1 MAKFIIGILEK
12 NANQEFANL
21 LSQKTGDSSI
31 TADNIVAKAG
41 SNCVNAW
48 QHAYI
53 SGMIF
58 QNVKSIDISLLSG
71 ILKEFIALTWWGEDR
86 RLGFAPMILS
96 P

>member
-21 LSQKTGDSSI
+21 LSQKTGD
-31 TADNIVAKAG
+31 
-41 SNCVNAW
+41 
-48 QHAYI
+48 
-53 SGMIF
+53 
-58 QNVKSIDISLLSG
+58 
-71 ILKEFIALTWWGEDR
+71 R